1 MHLKVLEISYFHA
14 NIFTNLQVSG
24 SIFEEVVK
32 SGQKLN
38 VADIEKVRCTV
49 DLPSHGQL
57 HLIKMI

>member
-14 NIFTNLQVSG
+14 NFPTNLQVSG

-38 VADIEKVRCTV
+38 VADIVKVRYTV

>member
-14 NIFTNLQVSG
+14 NFSTNLQVSG

-38 VADIEKVRCTV
+38 VADIEKVRLAQWICRRM
-49 DLPSHGQL
+49 DNC
-57 HLIKMI
+57 I